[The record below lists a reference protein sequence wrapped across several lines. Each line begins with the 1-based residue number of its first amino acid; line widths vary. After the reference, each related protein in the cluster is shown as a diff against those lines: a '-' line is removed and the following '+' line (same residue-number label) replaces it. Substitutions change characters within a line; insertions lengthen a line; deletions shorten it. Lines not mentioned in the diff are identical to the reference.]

1 MPPRSATVHS
11 IDSVRRLKVA
21 LDEFVD
27 EVADTLTLLELES
40 RRPLEWIE
48 QDRSKYW
55 PREFRKA
62 SDRVAEARIALERC
76 ELTSSDDER
85 RSCYDERKMLEKA
98 KRRLRLCEEKIPIV
112 QRWRLKLRKEIEEFK
127 VQLARMA
134 NYLEADAPRAI
145 AALERMAA
153 ALDQYVQTSGAP
165 APIEWHAGGSASG
178 GVTREGATSELGG
191 LGLDVSSQPAETSPP
206 VGEGSGASGEVSPD
220 GSMRDAAP
228 GADSSPD
235 QESAS

>member
-40 RRPLEWIE
+40 RRSLEWIE
-48 QDRSKYW
+48 HDRSKYW

-76 ELTSSDDER
+76 ELTSADDER

-165 APIEWHAGGSASG
+165 APIEWHAADSASG
-178 GVTREGATSELGG
+178 GMTRDGATSELGH
-191 LGLDVSSQPAETSPP
+191 LGLDVSSQTTETSPP
-206 VGEGSGASGEVSPD
+206 AGDGGAAPGEGSPGV
-220 GSMRDAAP
+220 DA
-228 GADSSPD
+228 SPD